1 MATRLN
7 GVKIEKSFI
16 KITNYRKNKLIII
29 INYHL
34 KGLLKVIIY
43 IYSHIIHIKESEKV
57 TFYIYI
63 YIYI

>member
-43 IYSHIIHIKESEKV
+43 IYSHIIHIKES
-57 TFYIYI
+57 
-63 YIYI
+63 

>member
-1 MATRLN
+1 MMATRLN

-29 INYHL
+29 IDYHL

-43 IYSHIIHIKESEKV
+43 ILPYHSHKGK
-57 TFYIYI
+57 
-63 YIYI
+63 